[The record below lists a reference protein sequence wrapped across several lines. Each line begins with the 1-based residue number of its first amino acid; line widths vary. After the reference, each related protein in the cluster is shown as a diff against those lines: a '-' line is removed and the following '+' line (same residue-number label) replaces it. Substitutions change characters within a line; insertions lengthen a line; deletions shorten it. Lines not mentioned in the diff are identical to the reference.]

1 MRNFLVGPIVVAILA
16 AAACGDSRSPGS
28 SPSPPPFSG
37 DTIRGTERLG
47 WDQFAASQAEL
58 RTFSYAIYVDST
70 RSVMSDTTCGGSV
83 TLTGFACSG
92 RLPPMTPGL
101 HTIEIA
107 AFITV
112 DGVVTESP
120 RSTPLRV
127 NVSPAVMVPASRT
140 DPDDATPAAPAAN
153 RLVRVARSF
162 EGFEDTGDIA
172 VAPDGRIFVVE
183 RRGVVRMIEGGVTDP
198 RPVLLAGERLLS
210 IALDPEFERTR
221 LVYALQADPNDEN
234 GGTLRLVRYR
244 EAGGAFGERA
254 VILENIQGG
263 TEPLT
268 GSARVGPDGRL
279 YVTTIVTAS
288 DRAGPSDGR
297 LLRVEK
303 DGTTPADQ
311 PPGDVVYAR
320 GFAVIHG
327 FDWQPGAASIWI
339 GDGSPV
345 FDRLSP
351 VLADPRRARQ
361 RTAGAEHRL
370 APGTRIAALRF
381 YDGEAVPA
389 LRNTLLVAAETGLL
403 SVRFDRRNPL
413 RITAVETLI
422 DAPMRAIATGPAGV
436 YVASDSTVFLLERAR

>member
-1 MRNFLVGPIVVAILA
+1 MRDLLVGPIVVAILA
-16 AAACGDSRSPGS
+16 AAACGDSRSSGT
-28 SPSPPPFSG
+28 PSPPPFSG
-37 DTIRGTERLG
+37 ETIRGTERLG
-47 WDQFAASQAEL
+47 WDQLAASQAEL
-58 RTFSYAIYVDST
+58 RTFSYAIYVDGT
-70 RSVMSDTTCGGSV
+70 RSVMSDTTCG
-83 TLTGFACSG
+83 TPAAATGFACSG
-92 RLPPMTPGL
+92 RLPSMTPGQ
-101 HTIEIA
+101 HTLEIA

-120 RSTPLRV
+120 RSSPLRV
-127 NVSPAVMVPASRT
+127 NVSPAVLVPTSRT
-140 DPDDATPAAPAAN
+140 DPDDATPATPAAS

-162 EGFEDTGDIA
+162 EGFEDIGDVA

-221 LVYALQADPNDEN
+221 VVYALQADPNDEN
-234 GGTLRLVRYR
+234 GGTVRLVRYR

-254 VILENIQGG
+254 VIIENIQGV
-263 TEPLT
+263 TEPLA
-268 GSARVGPDGRL
+268 GSTRVGPDGRL
-279 YVTTIVTAS
+279 YVTTMVTAS
-288 DRAGPSDGR
+288 DRTGQSDGR

-339 GDGSPV
+339 GDGSPG

-351 VLADPRRARQ
+351 VPADPRRARQ

-389 LRNTLLVAAETGLL
+389 LRNALLVAAETGLL

-413 RITAVETLI
+413 RVTAVETLI
-422 DAPMRAIATGPAGV
+422 DAPMRAIATGSAGV

>member
-1 MRNFLVGPIVVAILA
+1 MRDLLVGPIVVAILA
-16 AAACGDSRSPGS
+16 AAACGDSRPSGT
-28 SPSPPPFSG
+28 PSPPPFSG
-37 DTIRGTERLG
+37 ETIRGTERLG
-47 WDQFAASQAEL
+47 WDQLAATQAEL
-58 RTFSYAIYVDST
+58 RTFSYAIYVDGT
-70 RSVMSDTTCGGSV
+70 RSVMSDTTCGTTV
-83 TLTGFACSG
+83 AATGFACSG
-92 RLPPMTPGL
+92 RLPSMTPGQ
-101 HTIEIA
+101 HTLEIA

-127 NVSPAVMVPASRT
+127 NVSPAVMVPTGRT
-140 DPDDATPAAPAAN
+140 DPDDATPATPAAS
-153 RLVRVARSF
+153 RLVRVAQSF
-162 EGFEDTGDIA
+162 EGFEDIGDVA
-172 VAPDGRIFVVE
+172 MAPDGRIFVVE

-221 LVYALQADPNDEN
+221 VVYALQADPNDEN

-254 VILENIQGG
+254 VIIENIQGV

-268 GSARVGPDGRL
+268 GSTRVGPDGRL
-279 YVTTIVTAS
+279 YVTTIVSAS
-288 DRAGPSDGR
+288 DRTGQSDGR

-320 GFAVIHG
+320 GFAVIRG

-339 GDGSPV
+339 GDGSPG

-351 VLADPRRARQ
+351 VPADPRRARQ

-381 YDGEAVPA
+381 YNGEAVPA

-413 RITAVETLI
+413 RVTAVETLI